1 MGSEF
6 GITKAIGSAYRFVW
20 QERKYLLR
28 HSLLP
33 VGVTML
39 TDALLFL
46 NPDPA
51 RTLFEVA
58 LWNLPSIALAG
69 WFVFVETRLL
79 MLGERTEALPAAP
92 EYMAARRASM
102 QQSVLV
108 FMLIYMGLIAMIGGQ
123 AQLMSAAN
131 EGQSMP
137 TASDLALSGAG
148 MVVFGI
154 MIWAARYGVAHILA
168 AVDFPVKQYIFR
180 VSGLG
185 ISFRLLGLSFLCVV
199 PVLFIFGIIANIIT
213 PGINPDTGIS
223 LTMQTVLLNV
233 VMYYIVISLLNA
245 AAVFALREILGR
257 REA

>member
-20 QERKYLLR
+20 RERKYLLR

-33 VGVTML
+33 VGITML

-46 NPDPA
+46 NADPA

-69 WFVFVETRLL
+69 WFAFIETRLL

-92 EYMAARRASM
+92 EYLGARRDSM
-102 QQSVLV
+102 QLSVLL
-108 FMLIYMGLIAMIGGQ
+108 FLLIYMGLIAMIGGQ
-123 AQLMSAAN
+123 AQLMNAAN
-131 EGQSMP
+131 EGQGIP
-137 TASDLALSGAG
+137 TTSDLALSGAG

-154 MIWAARYGVAHILA
+154 MIWATRYAVAHILA

-185 ISFRLLGLSFLCVV
+185 ISFRLLALSFLCVV
-199 PVLFIFGIIANIIT
+199 PVLFIFGILANIISPT
-213 PGINPDTGIS
+213 PDADPVTM
-223 LTMQTVLLNV
+223 LTLQTVLLNV

-245 AAVFALREILGR
+245 AAVFALKDILGR
-257 REA
+257 RDA